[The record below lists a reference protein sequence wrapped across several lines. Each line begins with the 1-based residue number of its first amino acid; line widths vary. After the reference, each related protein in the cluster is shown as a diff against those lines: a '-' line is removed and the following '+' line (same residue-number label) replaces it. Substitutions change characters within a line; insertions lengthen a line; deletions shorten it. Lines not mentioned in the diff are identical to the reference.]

1 MKWLDD
7 EVDNN
12 DELVVGEDGGDA
24 MECLVDS
31 DVVECR
37 HFFQMIQQMVWNI
50 DIDIKDELINPM

>member
-1 MKWLDD
+1 
-7 EVDNN
+7 VDNN

-37 HFFQMIQQMVWNI
+37 HFFQMIQQMV
-50 DIDIKDELINPM
+50 